1 MSSTADRR
9 LSRQAFWPSVLRIFV
24 IQAVVLLALAGA
36 VVGYISWSSD
46 MAYAEFLAAGK
57 AQAAP
62 NSSLQAIKVHLPC
75 DVRA

>member
-24 IQAVVLLALAGA
+24 MQAVILLVLAGA
-36 VVGYISWSSD
+36 VVGYISWSSEV
-46 MAYAEFLAAGK
+46 AFAEFLAASK

-62 NSSLQAIKVHLPC
+62 NSAQQAIKVHLPC